1 MFDRHVFYRNSAIS
15 RIKSLIRRYDSY
27 SREQFSEKLEKLVR
41 KRLLHIGVNTHDILK
56 GYATIVEYLAQC
68 DRSFV
73 LVHRICRIIRD
84 YVKQRP
90 DTMRTIITFITT
102 EKPGD
107 DQSSQ
112 IANANRLTLMLDED
126 QLHEVNDEYVIMID
140 DNLENRWMEWTP
152 DPIDA
157 NPKESRLFR
166 ESADVF
172 NMLVSIYGSKDL
184 FVKEYQHLL
193 AERLVHNGWD
203 RYLQSEFNYLETM
216 KRRFTDGELNHCEVM
231 LRDIRE
237 SCKLASHANASLPF
251 SVCPRIISFNYWPE
265 IVANDGQQRE
275 TPFRPVFKEALSR
288 YTDIFIQHKPARSIN
303 WHTNN
308 AQVELELELDGR
320 NVQIVA
326 PLTQAQIILLF
337 TEKEIW
343 DVTALAEAT
352 ELEILDLRKRL
363 DWWTSK
369 GLLSQGPSDP
379 ITLEDTFCL
388 VSTTEAIENYLKQS
402 AVHQSGTFYE
412 YMYSD
417 EEDEE
422 KPLVED
428 VAEELEQ
435 YWNYTKGLLM
445 HRATCEPLTAQFLH
459 RMFKNFTSPGKM
471 APSLEAV
478 QIFMQRKIK
487 QNLVVF
493 ENGVY
498 KATKELKSQSNNTK

>member
-1 MFDRHVFYRNSAIS
+1 MLQRPVFHKNTAIS
-15 RIKSLIRRYDSY
+15 RIKRLILSYDAY
-27 SREQFSEKLEKLVR
+27 SREQFSKELEKLVR
-41 KRLLHIGVNTHDILK
+41 QKLLHIGVNTHDILK
-56 GYATIVEYLAQC
+56 GYATIVEYLSQC
-68 DRSFV
+68 DPSFV

-107 DQSSQ
+107 NQSSEMA

-126 QLHEVNDEYVIMID
+126 QLQEVNDEYVIMVD
-140 DNLENRWMEWTP
+140 DNLENRWMDWTP

-184 FVKEYQHLL
+184 FVNEYQHLL
-193 AERLVHNGWD
+193 AERLVTNGWS
-203 RYLQSEFNYLETM
+203 RHLQSEFNYLETM
-216 KRRFTDGELNHCEVM
+216 KRRFTDGELSHCEVM

-237 SCKLASHANASLPF
+237 SCKLASYANGSMPF
-251 SVCPRIISFNYWPE
+251 SVCPRIVSFNYWPE
-265 IVANDGQQRE
+265 VTTSPLNAL
-275 TPFRPVFKEALSR
+275 PMLPVFKEALVC
-288 YTDIFIQHKPARSIN
+288 YTDTFAQHKPARSIN
-303 WHTNN
+303 WYTDHGT
-308 AQVELELELDGR
+308 QVELELELDGR
-320 NVQIVA
+320 TVQVDA
-326 PLTQAQIILLF
+326 PLPQAQIIIFF
-337 TEKEIW
+337 TEKERW
-343 DVTALAEAT
+343 DVALLAEASG
-352 ELEILDLRKRL
+352 LDMPDLKKRL

-369 GLLSQGPSDP
+369 GFLFHGPLDP
-379 ITLEDTFCL
+379 ITLEETICL
-388 VSTTEAIENYLKQS
+388 VTASDAIESYIRQRGAL
-402 AVHQSGTFYE
+402 HD

-417 EEDEE
+417 EEEE
-422 KPLVED
+422 EQPPIED
-428 VAEELEQ
+428 VVEELEQ

-459 RMFKNFTSPGKM
+459 RMFKNFTSPGKT

-478 QIFMQRKIK
+478 QMFMQRKIK

-493 ENGVY
+493 ENFVY
-498 KATKELKSQSNNTK
+498 KATKELKSQTKPH